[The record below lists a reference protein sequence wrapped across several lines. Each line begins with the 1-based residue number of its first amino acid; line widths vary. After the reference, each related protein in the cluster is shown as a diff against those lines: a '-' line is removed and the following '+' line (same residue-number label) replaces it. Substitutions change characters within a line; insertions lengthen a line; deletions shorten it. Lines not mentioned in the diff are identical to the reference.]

1 MCEVRMDDRQIQ
13 RNRYDAEDL
22 RHEMEENG
30 RLVQFLYSGEEL
42 EAERD
47 EEEKVTRY
55 IWGYQLISS
64 DSESARTYYHYASDE
79 MGSVTHV
86 VEEEDRRVRNR
97 YGYDAFGNTEYAEE
111 TVRNRFR
118 YTGQQYDSVTG
129 QYYLRARYYNPVI
142 GRFLQE
148 DTYYGD
154 GLNLYAYCRNNPVR
168 YYDPSGHDACP
179 KALQDQMKGQGI
191 PDVEIA
197 RNVERIQALIAD
209 GKMSIEDAYKQVTG
223 RDYAG
228 GGGSA
233 TKGSRQTTDKVPMP
247 GDDDFI
253 GPLTKSDN
261 HFINGDG
268 IGPKKRGVLGAH
280 NLDSFNSTLESTGFP
295 LDQLKMEGPVA
306 HPTIEGIFSQE
317 YRLPAYD
324 GKGNIIGFKNIPD
337 PKTVYD
343 PAIISNSQMLEW
355 GKEAMQNGV
364 ITGRIIDGTASN
376 GLQFRGFIE
385 DGIVTNFFPIIPK

>member
-1 MCEVRMDDRQIQ
+1 MYSFSLDRLLSK
-13 RNRYDAEDL
+13 AP
-22 RHEMEENG
+22 
-30 RLVQFLYSGEEL
+30 
-42 EAERD
+42 
-47 EEEKVTRY
+47 
-55 IWGYQLISS
+55 
-64 DSESARTYYHYASDE
+64 SDE

-197 RNVERIQALIAD
+197 QKVQDIQARVDKGL
-209 GKMSIEDAYKQVTG
+209 SIEEAYKQVTG
-223 RDYAG
+223 LDYPGSG
-228 GGGSA
+228 GNT
-233 TKGSRQTTDKVPMP
+233 TKGTGELFLPDEFYDKNLPKFVTPGTETLPKYDEFGNLKQIKYYDAYGREIGWVDLTDHGYPTVHTTPHWHEVQWNAKYP
-247 GDDDFI
+247 I
-253 GPLTKSDN
+253 GGYKIDHRLDPNPPFDWVSDSYN
-261 HFINGDG
+261 YEN
-268 IGPKKRGVLGAH
+268 
-280 NLDSFNSTLESTGFP
+280 
-295 LDQLKMEGPVA
+295 
-306 HPTIEGIFSQE
+306 
-317 YRLPAYD
+317 
-324 GKGNIIGFKNIPD
+324 
-337 PKTVYD
+337 
-343 PAIISNSQMLEW
+343 
-355 GKEAMQNGV
+355 
-364 ITGRIIDGTASN
+364 
-376 GLQFRGFIE
+376 
-385 DGIVTNFFPIIPK
+385 